1 MYNKGDKMLI
11 EFTKMQGLG
20 NDYIFINCINNEYNE
35 LFSKIPRICDR
46 HFGIG
51 ADGVILIET
60 SQIAD
65 FKMRIF
71 NSDGSEAQMCG
82 NGIRCLGK
90 LLYDKGYTNATEL
103 QIETLC
109 GIKKLKLN
117 IENSQVKSIQVDM
130 GIPEFNTKNIPMIGN
145 DNKVKIVAVDKVF
158 DLKCVSM
165 GNPHAIAI
173 ITNVDD
179 INISKY
185 GKIIENDINFPEK
198 TNVEFVE
205 IIDKNNIKMR
215 VWERGSQETLA
226 CGTGACASSVIC
238 NTQGYTDSEVTVHLL
253 GGTLDIK
260 WDKNNNHVYMKGTA
274 QKAYDGIIEI

>member
-1 MYNKGDKMLI
+1 MLI

-20 NDYIFINCINNEYNE
+20 NDYIFIDCMNNEYNE
-35 LFSKIPRICDR
+35 LFNKIPKICDR

-51 ADGVILIET
+51 ADGVILVET
-60 SQIAD
+60 SKIAD

-71 NSDGSEAQMCG
+71 NSDGTEAQMCG

-90 LLYDKGYTNATEL
+90 LLYDKGYTNLTEL
-103 QIETLC
+103 KIETLC
-109 GIKKLKLN
+109 GIKKLKLD

-130 GIPEFNTKNIPMIGN
+130 ETPEFNAKNIPMKGEN
-145 DNKVKIVAVDKVF
+145 NTVKIVAIDKVF
-158 DLKCVSM
+158 NLKCVSM
-165 GNPHAIAI
+165 GNPHAIAVI
-173 ITNVDD
+173 PNVDN

-185 GKIIENDINFPEK
+185 GKVIENDTIFPEK

-215 VWERGSQETLA
+215 VWERGSGETLA